1 MAGSTTT
8 TTARS
13 SNPPVLLTDTKVASL
28 KPPADGQEEHR
39 DLKVTGLRLRI
50 GAGGKKTWIVRARA
64 GEKIV
69 NKKLGNYPAMGLG
82 PARIAAEK
90 LLTALARDRG
100 TEGIDRTFGSV
111 AETWIDKVAKPKNR
125 SWRLQE
131 RRLELHVL
139 PKWKDKKIAEIR
151 RGDVRDLIEG
161 LEGDVLPNMVLALV
175 RPIFRFALSRDW
187 IEASPAEGI
196 EKPKAEK
203 SRERVL
209 SEDEIVRI
217 WRATELLGYPFR
229 QYVQT
234 LLLTAQRRTEV
245 ASMRWEAVDLDAG
258 TWTLQASETKSK
270 RAHLVPL
277 SKPVVESLKA
287 MPRFGDF
294 VFSTDGESHM
304 SGYAKVKRKLDE
316 FIGRDKGREMPGWTF
331 HDFRRTA
338 STHMVRLGILE
349 EVVGKVLNHAAQ
361 GVTAKVYAL
370 HRYEPE
376 KRSALDRWAAEVMRL
391 VAGKAEGNVVELR
404 PAS

>member
-1 MAGSTTT
+1 MAGSTTN
-8 TTARS
+8 TTARN
-13 SNPPVLLTDTKVASL
+13 SNPPVLLTDAKVASL
-28 KPPADGQEEHR
+28 KPPAEGQEEYR
-39 DLKVTGLRLRI
+39 DLKVIGLRLRI

-64 GEKIV
+64 GEKIL
-69 NKKLGNYPAMGLG
+69 NKRLGHYPAMGVAA
-82 PARIAAEK
+82 ARTAAER
-90 LLTALARDRG
+90 LLTALQRDRG
-100 TEGIDRTFGSV
+100 TEGIDRTFGAV
-111 AETWIDKVAKPKNR
+111 AEAWIEKVAKPKNV
-125 SWRLQE
+125 SWKLQE

-139 PKWKDKKIAEIR
+139 PKWRDRKIAEIR
-151 RGDVRDLIEG
+151 RSEVRDLIEG
-161 LEGDVLPNMVLALV
+161 LEGDVLPNMVLALI

-203 SRERVL
+203 ARERVL
-209 SEDEIVRI
+209 GEDEIVRI
-217 WRATELLGYPFR
+217 WRASELLGYPFR

-234 LLLTAQRRTEV
+234 LLLTGQRRTEV
-245 ASMRWEAVDLDAG
+245 ASMRWDAVDLDAG
-258 TWTLQASETKSK
+258 TWTLRASETKSK

-277 SKPVVESLKA
+277 SKPVVEGLKA

-316 FIGRDKGREMPGWTF
+316 FIGRDKGKDLPGWTF

-338 STHMVRLGILE
+338 STHMVRLGVLE

-391 VAGKAEGNVVELR
+391 VTGKGDGNVIELR
-404 PAS
+404 PVS